1 MSDKGLGVA
10 KQDMQSRLRAWG
22 YEATQ
27 EACRNWLM
35 RYRMEYSAKHGTV
48 ALYKLYRHDLQS
60 WYHVE
65 QLGPTALQARFLDV
79 HGVFAHRFNLV
90 SLETIRGG

>member
-1 MSDKGLGVA
+1 MQRIEGADALEAACGARYRLEVSDKGLGVA
-10 KQDMQSRLRAWG
+10 ERDMQSRLRLWG

-60 WYHVE
+60 WYHVK
-65 QLGPTALQARFLDV
+65 QLGPTTLQA
-79 HGVFAHRFNLV
+79 
-90 SLETIRGG
+90 